1 MRKAIRWSGVVLAI
15 AVCGLAGL
23 LVFRRGVD
31 IVVREN
37 AGCPTEPTTQTTFRI
52 VSFNVQARPFL
63 DDAAEKLPQIAERL
77 VGYDIVAIQE
87 CFQRPELLFG
97 NRTFPGRIHF
107 GRLESPWRVTGSGL
121 GILSKFLVDDVAMEH
136 FRDVGELQNQLA
148 SKGMVMARMYIGNH
162 AVDVYNTHMEAG
174 SKPSAQVARRGQAA
188 QLVEFVRTHSPA
200 ANAVIVTGDF
210 NMSPLREGMTG
221 KDYRSGHF
229 DSEEDFWARTSA
241 YQIMAD
247 GLGFR
252 DAHDELFGPTGND
265 IERFLFRDG
274 ARCHLRPLYCYRA
287 PGFERADGT
296 ALSDGAPLVVQ
307 FRLEDK
313 T

>member
-1 MRKAIRWSGVVLAI
+1 MRKGSRWAGVVLA
-15 AVCGLAGL
+15 VVLCGVAG
-23 LVFRRGVD
+23 VFFFRRGED
-31 IVVREN
+31 IVVRMN
-37 AGCPTEPTTQTTFRI
+37 PGCPSEPVESITFQI

-97 NRTFPGRIHF
+97 RNVFPGRVHF
-107 GRLESPWRVTGSGL
+107 GRLEAPWRVTGSGL
-121 GILSKFLVDDVAMEH
+121 GILSKFLVGDVAMEH
-136 FRDVGELQNQLA
+136 YRDVGEFQNQLA
-148 SKGMVMARMYIGNH
+148 SKGIVMTRLYIGSH

-188 QLVEFVRTHSPA
+188 QLVEFVQANSPA
-200 ANAVIVTGDF
+200 SHAVIVTGDF

-229 DSEEDFWARTSA
+229 DSEEDFWGRTSA
-241 YQIMAD
+241 YKIMAD

-252 DAHDELFGPTGND
+252 DAQDELHGPVSND

-274 ARCHLRPLYCYRA
+274 TRSRLTPLSCAREA
-287 PGFERADGT
+287 GFQGADGT
-296 ALSDGAPLVVQ
+296 PLSDGAPLVVQ
-307 FRLEDK
+307 FRLESK
-313 T
+313 P

>member
-1 MRKAIRWSGVVLAI
+1 MRKGIRGAGVVLAVVVC
-15 AVCGLAGL
+15 AVAGL
-23 LVFRRGVD
+23 LFFRRGAD
-31 IVVREN
+31 IVVRAD
-37 AGCPTEPTTQTTFRI
+37 AGTPTAPAGDTTFRI

-97 NRTFPGRIHF
+97 HNYFPNRVHF
-107 GRLESPWRVTGSGL
+107 GRLEAPWRVTGSGL
-121 GILSKFLVDDVAMEH
+121 GILSRYVMEDVAMVH
-136 FRDVGELQNQLA
+136 FRDVGEFQNQLA
-148 SKGMVMARMYIGNH
+148 SKGIVMAQMWIGDH
-162 AVDVYNTHMEAG
+162 IIDVYNTHMEAG
-174 SKPSAQVARRGQAA
+174 GKPSAQVARRGQAA
-188 QLVEFVRTHSPA
+188 QLVEFVHAHSPA
-200 ANAVIVTGDF
+200 DHAVIVTGDF

-229 DSEEDFWARTSA
+229 DSEEDFRGRTSA
-241 YQIMAD
+241 YKIMAD

-252 DAHDELFGPTGND
+252 DAQDELHGPVDND

-274 ARCHLRPLYCYRA
+274 VRCRLTPLSCAREA
-287 PGFERADGT
+287 GFQRADGT
-296 ALSDGAPLVVQ
+296 QLSDGAPLVAQ
-307 FRLEDK
+307 FRLESK